1 MPIRKPPILLK
12 TVRVLE
18 SELYGLLPEHIAGRT
33 PFTLVCAGSPS
44 ELPPRPSRSSPDFL
58 GWTRLYIGI
67 KSSSS
72 QRRNGLWFHREDWV
86 WLGTEHRKA
95 LKTMASM
102 ARGSEVVAVI
112 EASAPVQAYEKNLA
126 LRAVG
131 MKADVCR
138 AGPVELSALSNLHWL
153 IPRAALW
160 AEGNQLTLE
169 PLESHL
175 HIKRYTRVVL
185 RDGAD
190 SRGWRHAVI

>member
-1 MPIRKPPILLK
+1 M
-12 TVRVLE
+12 RVLE

-44 ELPPRPSRSSPDFL
+44 ELPPQPSRSSPDFL
-58 GWTRLYIGI
+58 GWTRLYIGL

-72 QRRNGLWFHREDWV
+72 QRRTGLWLHREDWV

-131 MKADVCR
+131 IKADVCR
-138 AGPVELSALSNLHWL
+138 VGPVELPALSNLHWL

-160 AEGNQLTLE
+160 AADNQLNLE
-169 PLESHL
+169 PSDILL
-175 HIKRYTRVVL
+175 HTRHYTRVLL

-190 SRGWRHAVI
+190 RRGWTSVTQAST